1 MEIYTLTTGVKM
13 AFQELIKEWETFY
26 LMVGTAA
33 VTLIGLLFVAIS
45 IHIEN
50 FHRKT
55 STELH
60 HFATLTFN
68 CFFYVLL
75 MAILFLVPRLSPLAL
90 GIPLLLLSGL
100 GIANMLIQKT
110 RIKKLQTKRQNG
122 QIANRFNV
130 PIACL
135 AGLLIISIG
144 TLFQIALSL
153 YGMLLVI
160 IFLLASASQ
169 NAWALLVQIE
179 DKK

>member
-1 MEIYTLTTGVKM
+1 MT
-13 AFQELIKEWETFY
+13 FPELIKEWETFY

-33 VTLIGLLFVAIS
+33 ATLIGLLFVAVS

-50 FHRKT
+50 FHRNT
-55 STELH
+55 STDLH
-60 HFATLTFN
+60 YFAALTFN

-75 MAILFLVPRLSPLAL
+75 MAILFLVPRLSPLKL

-110 RIKKLQTKRQNG
+110 RVKKIQAKRQNR

-135 AGLLIISIG
+135 VGLLIVSLG
-144 TLFQIALSL
+144 TMFQITLSL
-153 YGMLLVI
+153 YGMILVI
-160 IFLLASASQ
+160 ILLLASASQ
-169 NAWALLVQIE
+169 NAWTLLVRIE

>member
-1 MEIYTLTTGVKM
+1 MT
-13 AFQELIKEWETFY
+13 FPELIKEWETFY

-33 VTLIGLLFVAIS
+33 ATLIGLLFVAVS

-55 STELH
+55 STDLH
-60 HFATLTFN
+60 YFAALIFN

-75 MAILFLVPRLSPLAL
+75 MAILFLVPRLSLLEL

-110 RIKKLQTKRQNG
+110 RVKKIQAKRQNR

-135 AGLLIISIG
+135 VGLLIVSIG
-144 TLFQIALSL
+144 TMFQITLSL
-153 YGMLLVI
+153 YGVILVI
-160 IFLLASASQ
+160 ILLLASASQ
-169 NAWALLVQIE
+169 NEWALLVRIE